1 MRFLKSPWFKV
12 LIIAVIAG
20 SIFIAFR
27 KFNVNFSGITEEEF
41 KNKVNSF
48 GLWGPILY
56 IIVYVLRPLI
66 LFPAGILSASA
77 GLIWGPAKGF
87 FYLQIGANISAVVEF
102 FIARHFGREIIKKYL
117 KGKLTNL
124 DEKIEKHGFLTVL
137 LIRLIPNVAWDI
149 QNLSLGLTNVK
160 FRDYFFATLIGIMPG
175 SFAFVYFGSSLIKV
189 LFNPK
194 NFWMII
200 VAVLIFAGVYILQ
213 KYLRSKRSDGI
224 ITQFRK
230 GG

>member
-1 MRFLKSPWFKV
+1 MKFLKSPWFKV
-12 LIIAVIAG
+12 LIIAVIVG
-20 SIFIAFR
+20 SIFIVLH
-27 KFNVNFSGITEEEF
+27 KVNVNFSGITEEEF
-41 KNKVNSF
+41 KEKVNSL
-48 GLWGPILY
+48 GIWGPVLY

-66 LFPAGILSASA
+66 LFPAGVLSASA

-87 FYLQIGANISAVVEF
+87 FILQIGANISAVAEF
-102 FIARHFGREIIKKYL
+102 LLARYFGREIIKKYL
-117 KGKLTNL
+117 KGKMTNL

-149 QNLSLGLTNVK
+149 QNLSLGLTKVK

>member
-12 LIIAVIAG
+12 LLIAV
-20 SIFIAFR
+20 FIGAVLLILR
-27 KFNVNFSGITEEEF
+27 KFNINFSGVTEEGF
-41 KNKVNSF
+41 KEKVNSF
-48 GLWGPILY
+48 GIWGPVLY
-56 IIVYVLRPLI
+56 VIVYLLRPLI
-66 LFPAGILSASA
+66 LFPAGVLSASA

-87 FYLQIGANISAVVEF
+87 FILQIGANISAVAEF
-102 FIARHFGREIIKKYL
+102 LLARYFGREIIKKYL
-117 KGKLTNL
+117 KGKMTNL

-149 QNLSLGLTNVK
+149 QNLSLGLTKVK

-189 LFNPK
+189 LFNPR

-200 VAVLIFAGVYILQ
+200 VAIFIFAGVYFLQ
-213 KYLRSKRSDGI
+213 RYLRGRQNK
-224 ITQFRK
+224 
-230 GG
+230 